1 MFLVL
6 EYCPCGD
13 IGDILK
19 KEKRFSE
26 EVARIYIAEI
36 LLAIE
41 YLHSEGIIYRDLK
54 PDNIIVDEDG
64 HIKLTDFGL
73 SKEGV
78 DDQYNSYSFCGSHA
92 YLAPEMLH

>member
-1 MFLVL
+1 MDLKYAFQSAEKLFLIL

-13 IGDILK
+13 VGDILK

-41 YLHSEGIIYRDLK
+41 YLHANGIIYRDLK
-54 PDNIIVDEDG
+54 PDNIIIDEDG

-78 DDQYNSYSFCGSHA
+78 DD
-92 YLAPEMLH
+92 